1 MAFRFSLQA
10 LLHLRKSIEHQQ
22 ELKLR
27 AANQRLSRV
36 RHLLEQ
42 LEQQRLEQRL
52 AQSRQL
58 TDGTTAAELRFQL
71 QCEGQLQ
78 RHRREVEQQLAI
90 LEKARNQQREILQNA
105 RRARETLEALRDQ
118 QLGVHEKEA
127 RRREQRN
134 LDDLFLMR
142 LLARR
147 AHPSHG

>member
-1 MAFRFSLQA
+1 MAFHFPLQA
-10 LLHLRKSIEHQQ
+10 LLHLRNSMEHQQ

-36 RHLLEQ
+36 RHMLEQ
-42 LEQQRLEQRL
+42 LEEQRLELRA

-58 TDGTTAAELRFQL
+58 SDGTTAAELRFQL
-71 QCEGQLQ
+71 QCEGQML
-78 RHRREVEQQLAI
+78 RHRREIEQQFVI
-90 LEKARNQQREILQNA
+90 LEKARNQQREVLQSA

-118 QLGVHEKEA
+118 QLDAYEKQA

-142 LLARR
+142 LLAHRT
-147 AHPSHG
+147 HP